1 MILFYQ
7 ILFLEKKEK
16 DTTINEDKIKR
27 IVKMVELSNLIDDS
41 DKGLNSYLGDKGKN
55 ISGGQAQ
62 RISLARALY
71 YDSEVLILDE
81 FSNQLDEETENNI
94 LKIIKNLRN
103 FKTIIIVSHKK
114 NVTSICD
121 EIYKIENKKL
131 LKL

>member
-1 MILFYQ
+1 
-7 ILFLEKKEK
+7 
-16 DTTINEDKIKR
+16 
-27 IVKMVELSNLIDDS
+27 MVELSNLINDS